1 MDIMVS
7 DTIHNTSSTLAI
19 RCVNA
24 IGRSDP
30 WNARWT
36 ARISA
41 QIRVGPR
48 SASNSTVPARLWER
62 AAHALRARSTRRRA
76 TQHARKVA
84 AKIPTGRMASIGSFT
99 INCRNSANPLLIATD
114 SHSNSC
120 ARRKL
125 APRHYYVR
133 IRVAIVWLALAAA
146 LPGQGP
152 SGNDL
157 YLQGRRAERGGHM
170 AEAYLLYSQ
179 AAAMSPQNKTYWQR
193 SLAVRTRAALEAKVA
208 PPAELALDAPNG
220 IPEATPAPPLPM
232 ATDDDR
238 VEARK
243 LLPPMELQAQ
253 SGRQDFDLHG
263 DAKALFDKV
272 AKAFG
277 LDCLFDDDFQ
287 PGPSFRFQM
296 ADSDYRDA
304 LPGLEAATGSFLVPL
319 TKRVFLVVKDT
330 PQKRTEREP
339 VAAVELHLPE
349 ATNPQ
354 DFNAIV
360 TAVQQAFAIEK
371 VAFDTQ
377 NNTLILRDR
386 VSKVIPARL
395 MFEDLTS
402 PRAQVT
408 IEVQFL
414 EVSRNDAITYG
425 VDLANTFSLVP
436 LQQAFTFASLA
447 HSLTSASLVGLG
459 VNILSSSL
467 VATMSQASGRL
478 LLEAELR
485 SVDNQPAT
493 FHVGDRYPIMTA
505 GYFGPASF
513 SQGGTAYTPPP
524 SFTFEDLG
532 LTLKLT
538 PTVHGTESVTL
549 DIDSEFKVLG
559 GSSVNGIPV
568 ISSRVLK
575 KKAELR
581 FGEWAAVAGLLD
593 RDQARTIAGLAGIT
607 RIPFLGPLMSLH
619 THNSDGDQVLV
630 LIRPQLISLPPGM
643 AATHTFRMGS
653 DNRPITPL

>member
-19 RCVNA
+19 GCVNFT
-24 IGRSDP
+24 GRSDP

-48 SASNSTVPARLWER
+48 SASYSTAPARLSVR
-62 AAHALRARSTRRRA
+62 AVHAARRRA

-84 AKIPTGRMASIGSFT
+84 ANIPSGRITSIGSLT

-157 YLQGRRAERGGHM
+157 YLSGRRAERAGHM

-179 AAAMSPQNKTYWQR
+179 AAAMSPLNKTYWQR
-193 SLAVRTRAALEAKVA
+193 SQAVRTRAALEAKVA
-208 PPAELALDAPNG
+208 PPSEFSLDEPNAEPA
-220 IPEATPAPPLPM
+220 ATPDALVAPPLPL
-232 ATDDDR
+232 ATNDDR

-243 LLPPMELQAQ
+243 LLPPVEIQAQ

-263 DAKALFDKV
+263 DAKAMFEKV
-272 AKAFG
+272 AKSFG

-287 PGPSFRFQM
+287 AGPGFRFQM

-304 LPGLEAATGSFLVPL
+304 LHGLEAATGSFLVPL
-319 TKRVFLVVKDT
+319 SKRVFLVVKDT
-330 PQKRTEREP
+330 PQKRIDREP
-339 VAAVELHLPE
+339 TAAIELHLPE
-349 ATNPQ
+349 AANPQ
-354 DFNAIV
+354 DFNSIV

-377 NNTLILRDR
+377 NNSVILRDR

-395 MFEDLTS
+395 MFEDLTA

-408 IEVQFL
+408 IEVKFL

-425 VDLANTFSLVP
+425 VNLANTFSAVP
-436 LQQAFTFASLA
+436 LQQLFTFANLA
-447 HSLTSASLVGLG
+447 HSMTSASLIGI
-459 VNILSSSL
+459 NILSSSL
-467 VATMSQASGRL
+467 VATMSQSSGKL
-478 LLEAELR
+478 LLDAELR

-505 GYFGPASF
+505 SYSGAQTS
-513 SQGGTAYTPPP
+513 SQSGAAYSMPP

-538 PTVHGTESVTL
+538 PTVHGAESVTL

-575 KKAELR
+575 NKAELR
-581 FGEWAAVAGLLD
+581 FGEWASVAGLVD
-593 RDQARTIAGLAGIT
+593 RDQARTIAGLAGVS
-607 RIPFLGPLMSLH
+607 RIPFLSPLTSTH
-619 THNSDGDQVLV
+619 THNSDEGQVLV
-630 LIRPQLISLPPGM
+630 LIRPLLITLPPGM

>member
-1 MDIMVS
+1 MR
-7 DTIHNTSSTLAI
+7 IH
-19 RCVNA
+19 
-24 IGRSDP
+24 
-30 WNARWT
+30 
-36 ARISA
+36 
-41 QIRVGPR
+41 
-48 SASNSTVPARLWER
+48 
-62 AAHALRARSTRRRA
+62 
-76 TQHARKVA
+76 
-84 AKIPTGRMASIGSFT
+84 
-99 INCRNSANPLLIATD
+99 
-114 SHSNSC
+114 
-120 ARRKL
+120 
-125 APRHYYVR
+125 
-133 IRVAIVWLALAAA
+133 VAIVWLALAAA

-157 YLQGRRAERGGHM
+157 YLQGRRAERAGHM

-193 SLAVRTRAALEAKVA
+193 SLAVRTRAALEAKVG
-208 PPAELALDAPNG
+208 PPVEFSLDAPSG
-220 IPEATPAPPLPM
+220 IPDLPPAPPLPA
-232 ATDDDR
+232 ATNEDR
-238 VEARK
+238 VEVRK
-243 LLPPMELQAQ
+243 LLPPIELQAQ

-263 DAKALFDKV
+263 DAKALFEKV
-272 AKAFG
+272 AKSFG
-277 LDCLFDDDFQ
+277 LDCVFDDDFQ
-287 PGPSFRFQM
+287 PGPSIRFEL
-296 ADSDYRDA
+296 ANSDYRDA
-304 LPGLEAATGSFLVPL
+304 LHGLEAATGSFLVPL
-319 TKRVFLVVKDT
+319 SKRVFLVVRDT

-339 VAAVELHLPE
+339 VAAIELHLPE

-377 NNTLILRDR
+377 NNSVILRDR
-386 VSKVIPARL
+386 VSKVFPARL

-408 IEVQFL
+408 IQVQFL

-436 LQQAFTFASLA
+436 LQQTFTFANLGRSM
-447 HSLTSASLVGLG
+447 TSASLVGLG
-459 VNILSSSL
+459 VNVLSSSL
-467 VATMSQASGRL
+467 VATMSQSSGKL
-478 LLEAELR
+478 LLDAELR

-505 GYFGPASF
+505 GYFGPQSF

-575 KKAELR
+575 NKAELR

-593 RDQARTIAGLAGIT
+593 RDQARTLAGLAGVT

-619 THNSDGDQVLV
+619 THSSDDGQVLV
-630 LIRPQLISLPPGM
+630 LIRPQLISLPPGI

>member
-1 MDIMVS
+1 
-7 DTIHNTSSTLAI
+7 
-19 RCVNA
+19 
-24 IGRSDP
+24 
-30 WNARWT
+30 
-36 ARISA
+36 
-41 QIRVGPR
+41 
-48 SASNSTVPARLWER
+48 
-62 AAHALRARSTRRRA
+62 
-76 TQHARKVA
+76 VA
-84 AKIPTGRMASIGSFT
+84 A
-99 INCRNSANPLLIATD
+99 
-114 SHSNSC
+114 
-120 ARRKL
+120 
-125 APRHYYVR
+125 RHYYVR
-133 IRVAIVWLALAAA
+133 IRVGIVCLALAAA

-157 YLQGRRAERGGHM
+157 YLQGRRAERAGHM

-208 PPAELALDAPNG
+208 PPAEFALDAPNG
-220 IPEATPAPPLPM
+220 IPEAPPAPPLPV

-287 PGPSFRFQM
+287 AGPSFRFQM

-304 LPGLEAATGSFLVPL
+304 LHGLEAATGSFLVPL

-339 VAAVELHLPE
+339 VAAIELHLPE

-377 NNTLILRDR
+377 NNSLILRDR
-386 VSKVIPARL
+386 VSKVFPARL
-395 MFEDLTS
+395 MFEELTS

-408 IEVQFL
+408 IQVQFL

-447 HSLTSASLVGLG
+447 HSITSASLVGLG
-459 VNILSSSL
+459 VNVLSSSL
-467 VATMSQASGRL
+467 VATMSQGSGRL

-505 GYFGPASF
+505 GYFGPQSF

-575 KKAELR
+575 NKAELR
-581 FGEWAAVAGLLD
+581 FGEWAAVAGLLN

-619 THNSDGDQVLV
+619 THNSDDDQVLV
-630 LIRPQLISLPPGM
+630 LIRPQLISLPPGI

>member
-7 DTIHNTSSTLAI
+7 DTIHNTSSTLAMG
-19 RCVNA
+19 CVNFT
-24 IGRSDP
+24 GRSDP

-48 SASNSTVPARLWER
+48 SASYSTAPARLPVR
-62 AAHALRARSTRRRA
+62 AVQAFTARSTSRRA
-76 TQHARKVA
+76 TQQARKVA
-84 AKIPTGRMASIGSFT
+84 ANIPSGRIASIGSLT

-114 SHSNSC
+114 SNSNSC

-125 APRHYYVR
+125 APRHDYVR
-133 IRVAIVWLALAAA
+133 IRVAIVWLALAAT

-157 YLQGRRAERGGHM
+157 YLSGRRAERAGHM

-179 AAAMSPQNKTYWQR
+179 AAAMSPLNKTYWQR
-193 SLAVRTRAALEAKVA
+193 SQAVRTRAALEAKVA

-263 DAKALFDKV
+263 DAKALFERV
-272 AKAFG
+272 AKSFG

-319 TKRVFLVVKDT
+319 STRVFLVVKDT
-330 PQKRTEREP
+330 PQKRTDREP
-339 VAAVELHLPE
+339 VAAIELHLPE
-349 ATNPQ
+349 ASNPQ
-354 DFNAIV
+354 DFNSIV
-360 TAVQQAFAIEK
+360 TAVQQAFGIEK

-377 NNTLILRDR
+377 NNSVILRDR

-402 PRAQVT
+402 PRAQLT
-408 IEVQFL
+408 IEVKFL

-425 VDLANTFSLVP
+425 VNLANTFSAVP
-436 LQQAFTFASLA
+436 LQQLFTFANLA
-447 HSLTSASLVGLG
+447 HSMTSSSLMGI
-459 VNILSSSL
+459 NILSSSL
-467 VATMSQASGRL
+467 VATMSQSSGKL
-478 LLEAELR
+478 LLDAELS

-493 FHVGDRYPIMTA
+493 LHVGDRYPIMTA
-505 GYFGPASF
+505 SYGGAQSF
-513 SQGGTAYTPPP
+513 SQGGYTLPP

-538 PTVHGTESVTL
+538 PAVHGTESVTL
-549 DIDSEFKVLG
+549 DID
-559 GSSVNGIPV
+559 
-568 ISSRVLK
+568 R
-575 KKAELR
+575 
-581 FGEWAAVAGLLD
+581 
-593 RDQARTIAGLAGIT
+593 
-607 RIPFLGPLMSLH
+607 
-619 THNSDGDQVLV
+619 
-630 LIRPQLISLPPGM
+630 
-643 AATHTFRMGS
+643 
-653 DNRPITPL
+653 